1 MEIAIVGRHTRIT
14 DDMRERINV
23 KMEKIAAL
31 APKATRVEVHV
42 VHERNRRMAADQER
56 VEITLYDRAVIRTEA
71 SADDRVVAL
80 ELASARIIDRLRKLS
95 ERRAKRHQYTPPL
108 REVVKAEAV
117 ATEDRAAENQA
128 AEDLATED
136 LPVESVEAWE
146 GAPGGS
152 VREIPLDGTPIMIRS
167 KTHAAQPMTVSE
179 AIDQMELVGHDFY
192 LFLDSESG
200 LASAVYR
207 RRGWTYGVIHIDPDA
222 ADTVERQS
230 A

>member
-14 DDMRERINV
+14 DDMRERINA
-23 KMEKIAAL
+23 KMEKIAVL

-80 ELASARIIDRLRKLS
+80 ELAASRIIERLRKLR
-95 ERRAKRHQYTPPL
+95 ERRASRHQGVPSI
-108 REVVKAEAV
+108 REVIKAETV
-117 ATEDRAAENQA
+117 AAD
-128 AEDLATED
+128 
-136 LPVESVEAWE
+136 PPMESVETWE
-146 GAPGGS
+146 GAPDDS
-152 VREIPLDGTPIMIRS
+152 VREIPLDGTPIVIRS
-167 KTHAAQPMTVSE
+167 KTHAAQPMTVPE

-192 LFLDSESG
+192 LFLDSESR
-200 LASAVYR
+200 LPSAVYR
-207 RRGWTYGVIHIDPDA
+207 RRGWTYGVIHVDPDA
-222 ADTVERQS
+222 VDSVERKS